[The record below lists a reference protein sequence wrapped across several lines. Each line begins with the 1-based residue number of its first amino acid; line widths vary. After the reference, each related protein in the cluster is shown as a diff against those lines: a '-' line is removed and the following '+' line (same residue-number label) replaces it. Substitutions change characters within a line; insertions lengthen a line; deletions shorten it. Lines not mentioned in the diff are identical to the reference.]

1 MLGIG
6 EVFPEV
12 KLEACVSLEKGKE
25 FKTITTQKETK
36 GKWAVYFAWP
46 LDFTF
51 VCPTEIAEFNKAH
64 GQFADRDTEIYGFS
78 CDSHFVHH
86 AWRTH
91 HEDLRDLKFPM
102 LADTKKELSEQL
114 GILHKQ
120 DKVPLRATYIVDPDG
135 IVRWASANDLNV
147 GRNVKEV
154 LRTLDALQTDELCPC
169 NWEKG
174 QKTLNA

>member
-12 KLEACVSLEKGKE
+12 KLEACVSLEKGSE
-25 FKTITTQKETK
+25 FKTITTRQENK
-36 GKWAVYFAWP
+36 GKWSVYFAWP

-64 GQFADRDTEIYGFS
+64 SQFADRDAEVYGFS

-102 LADTKKELSEQL
+102 LADTKKELSEKL
-114 GILHKQ
+114 GILHKD

-135 IVRWASANDLNV
+135 IVRWVSVNDLNV

-174 QKTLNA
+174 QKTLTA